1 MDLQVPEDVRAAAPL
16 TPRREV
22 PGGACG
28 ASAPSWRTAGVEQE
42 IVVVTLVQSRKLFA
56 LRLKLA
62 TIEAMQSRAAST
74 ERFIDAMAARL
85 SLDQALLNREF
96 REAALVLHWLEGRIE
111 ALQAEALA
119 TVADDP
125 WLRRITA

>member
-1 MDLQVPEDVRAAAPL
+1 M
-16 TPRREV
+16 
-22 PGGACG
+22 
-28 ASAPSWRTAGVEQE
+28 EQE